1 MIYLDTSAAYKLLS
15 RDPGVAEVES
25 LFKDGTPLLSSR
37 LLEVELHA
45 TVDRRGGSHADV
57 DEIVA
62 RIELDAVDGE
72 VVDHA
77 LSLRSGLRVMD
88 ALHLSTALLYGEE
101 MTAIATF
108 DRELAETAQQFGLEV
123 RAGRGVPMFFVKGK
137 REVFSGLEVTAGARW
152 CCRQDGAAAGSGGV
166 RWCQAAAAT
175 GVSWMV
181 GGE

>member
-123 RAGRGVPMFFVKGK
+123 RAGRGGCPYVLRQG
-137 REVFSGLEVTAGARW
+137 EARSSL
-152 CCRQDGAAAGSGGV
+152 GI
-166 RWCQAAAAT
+166 
-175 GVSWMV
+175 
-181 GGE
+181 